1 MNRASKKHAFWAVCC
16 SGPVDNSALL
26 SALVSGPKTGVELA
40 ERLGVSRAAV
50 WKRIEHLRQ
59 QGLAIEAV
67 EHQGYAL
74 PQPTPLLDA
83 GKILEAMPVAQ
94 RRLIAGL
101 HVDFE
106 TESTQRKA
114 LLHTAPEQGIE
125 VWLAECQSAGQ
136 GRRGKLWQSPP
147 LSNIYCSLNRRFA
160 CSIAALSGFSL
171 AAAVMLAEALQAFS
185 ADRFSVKWPNDIW
198 LDGRKCAG
206 LLIQVRGEAGGPC
219 DVTVG
224 FGVNVLMSEQAGRG
238 IDQPWT
244 ALARHGGQVLDRN
257 LILAKLLDDMLAGF
271 ERYESTGLPGFI
283 APWRMLD
290 GLNGK
295 AVRVTTGASQVEG
308 VARGIDAE
316 GALLVERG
324 GEILRCHSGEVS
336 VRVVHG

>member
-1 MNRASKKHAFWAVCC
+1 M
-16 SGPVDNSALL
+16 DNSALL
-26 SALVSGPKTGVELA
+26 SALVAGPKTGVELA
-40 ERLGVSRAAV
+40 DMLGVSRAAV
-50 WKRIEHLRQ
+50 WKRIEHLRL

-74 PQPTPLLDA
+74 PHATALLNA
-83 GKILEAMPVAQ
+83 ERILETMPAL
-94 RRLIAGL
+94 RRRQIAGL
-101 HVDFE
+101 HIDFE

-114 LLHTAPEQGIE
+114 LLHAAPEQGIA

-136 GRRGKLWQSPP
+136 GRRGKRWQSPP

-171 AAAVMLAEALQAFS
+171 AVAVMLADALQVFS
-185 ADRFSVKWPNDIW
+185 AEPISVKWPNDIW

-219 DVTVG
+219 EVTVG
-224 FGVNVLMSEQAGRG
+224 FGVNVLMSEQAGQG

-244 ALARHGGQVLDRN
+244 ALARHSAHALDRN

-271 ERYESTGLPGFI
+271 ERYEAQGLPGFI
-283 APWRMLD
+283 ERWRALD
-290 GLNGK
+290 ALNGQPVLVMTD
-295 AVRVTTGASQVEG
+295 ATRVEG
-308 VARGIDAE
+308 VARGVDAE

-324 GEILRCHSGEVS
+324 HETIHCHSGDVS
-336 VRVVHG
+336 VRVAHG

>member
-1 MNRASKKHAFWAVCC
+1 M
-16 SGPVDNSALL
+16 DNSALL
-26 SALVSGPKTGVELA
+26 SALVDGPKTGVELA
-40 ERLGVSRAAV
+40 DMLGVSRAAV
-50 WKRIEHLRQ
+50 WKRIEHLRL

-74 PQPTPLLDA
+74 PHATALLNA
-83 GKILEAMPVAQ
+83 ERILEAMPAAQ
-94 RRLIAGL
+94 RRQLTGL
-101 HVDFE
+101 HIDFE
-106 TESTQRKA
+106 IESTQRQA
-114 LLHTAPEQGIE
+114 LLHAAPEQGIE
-125 VWLAECQSAGQ
+125 VWLAESQSAGQ

-160 CSIAALSGFSL
+160 CSIAALSGLSL
-171 AAAVMLAEALQAFS
+171 AVAVMLTEALQAFS
-185 ADRFSVKWPNDIW
+185 AERFSVKWPNDIW

-219 DVTVG
+219 EVTVG

-244 ALARHGGQVLDRN
+244 ALARHSAHALDRN
-257 LILAKLLDDMLAGF
+257 LILAKLLDAMLTGF
-271 ERYESTGLPGFI
+271 EHYEADGLPGFI
-283 APWRMLD
+283 ERWRALD

-295 AVRVTTGASQVEG
+295 SVVVMAGATHVDG

-324 GEILRCHSGEVS
+324 GETLRCHSGEVS
-336 VRVVHG
+336 VRVAHG